1 MVQSTFWTL
10 IGPGMAEEDWETIT
24 LLTSEV
30 PSGYRAFSSSS
41 KYSRLYS
48 SCPSSLCSDVSM
60 LFVFGRR
67 LGAVFP
73 VAIGLL
79 LRELKREKPPLPLP
93 LPRLGVCPLPP
104 L

>member
-10 IGPGMAEEDWETIT
+10 IGPGMAEEDWEMIT
-24 LLTSEV
+24 LLTSEEV
-30 PSGYRAFSSSS
+30 PSGYMSFSSSS

-48 SCPSSLCSDVSM
+48 SSPSLCSVVSM